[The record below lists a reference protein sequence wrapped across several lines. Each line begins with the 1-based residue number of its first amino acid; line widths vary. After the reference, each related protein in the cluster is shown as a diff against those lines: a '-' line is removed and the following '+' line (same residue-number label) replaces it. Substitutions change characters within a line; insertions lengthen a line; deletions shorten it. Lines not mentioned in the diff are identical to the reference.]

1 MVKLWPSSCC
11 PITAFCQLD
20 RAESQRPRDLLVQL
34 VHTGRYPGLFPVWR
48 KYSDLAPTFSPVSLG
63 LHDSHGS
70 SYTTEVR
77 GDTICFH
84 LLCKLT
90 APANPP
96 TSPVP
101 RPRRPIFLPESHRA
115 PVGSWPWRGLSFLC
129 AVPHPVSSP
138 FTPSCLP
145 SSLFSSSFF
154 GYPTMKSTL
163 LMYTSQ
169 RFLLYPHRVVHP
181 SPRSI
186 VEHFCFPRRCPVPV
200 NSHSPILPNPPSP
213 GQTLIFVSLKICL
226 LWTFPLH
233 GII

>member
-1 MVKLWPSSCC
+1 MILLPLSLPSHSVCMTHTAVLTPPASEVIPSAFISSANSQPLLTLQPHLC
-11 PITAFCQLD
+11 PGPVARSFCRRLI
-20 RAESQRPRDLLVQL
+20 ELPW
-34 VHTGRYPGLFPVWR
+34 GPGLGV
-48 KYSDLAPTFSPVSLG
+48 V
-63 LHDSHGS
+63 
-70 SYTTEVR
+70 
-77 GDTICFH
+77 
-84 LLCKLT
+84 
-90 APANPP
+90 
-96 TSPVP
+96 
-101 RPRRPIFLPESHRA
+101 
-115 PVGSWPWRGLSFLC
+115 SFLC

-154 GYPTMKSTL
+154 FFRYPTMKSTL

-169 RFLLYPHRVVHP
+169 RFLFYPHRVVHP

>member
-1 MVKLWPSSCC
+1 MILLPLSLPSHLVCTTHTAVLTPPKSGVIPSAFISSANSQPLLTLQPHLCPGPVARSFCRSLIELPWGPGLGVVSPSSV
-11 PITAFCQLD
+11 PFLILFLLPL
-20 RAESQRPRDLLVQL
+20 PRLVFLSLLIS
-34 VHTGRYPGLFPVWR
+34 FF
-48 KYSDLAPTFSPVSLG
+48 FS
-63 LHDSHGS
+63 
-70 SYTTEVR
+70 
-77 GDTICFH
+77 
-84 LLCKLT
+84 
-90 APANPP
+90 
-96 TSPVP
+96 
-101 RPRRPIFLPESHRA
+101 
-115 PVGSWPWRGLSFLC
+115 
-129 AVPHPVSSP
+129 
-138 FTPSCLP
+138 
-145 SSLFSSSFF
+145 F

-169 RFLLYPHRVVHP
+169 RFLLHPHRVVHP